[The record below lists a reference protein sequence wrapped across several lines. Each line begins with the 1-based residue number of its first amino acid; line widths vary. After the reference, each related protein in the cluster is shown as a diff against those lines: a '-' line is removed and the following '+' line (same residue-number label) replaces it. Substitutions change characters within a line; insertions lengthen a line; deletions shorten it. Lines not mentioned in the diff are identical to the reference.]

1 MNQDESQLD
10 LLAVFHYVVGGI
22 TAFFACIPI
31 IHVIIGIFI
40 LINPDMME
48 PRGDPFPAS
57 LCGLIFIIFPGAMV
71 LGGWSLAVCVIVA
84 GRFLARRKHHQFC
97 LVVAGIECIFVPIGT
112 ILGIFTIIVL
122 MRESVR
128 EIFSAEQT

>member
-22 TAFFACIPI
+22 TAFFACFPI
-31 IHVIIGIFI
+31 LHVVFGIII
-40 LINPDMME
+40 LTAPDAMG
-48 PRGDPFPAS
+48 PGGDPFPPQ
-57 LCGLIFIIFPGAMV
+57 LLGLIFIIFPGAMV

-128 EIFSAEQT
+128 EMFSAEQT